1 VQEPVVEA
9 FRAHCFQSPSHALKS
24 GVAFFFRDSDR
35 RRRDDRA
42 VGDDV
47 GFVLDDPL
55 DDLALL
61 KLHGLGHGGREVD
74 VVLVGSLF
82 AGDELDFGWVSH
94 G

>member
-1 VQEPVVEA
+1 MA
-9 FRAHCFQSPSHALKS
+9 SRATPIGSRASRR
-24 GVAFFFRDSDR
+24 FFFCDSDR
-35 RRRDDRA
+35 RRRDDGA

-47 GFVLDDPL
+47 GFILDDPL

-74 VVLVGSLF
+74 IVLVGSLF